1 MKRIVLMLFVATALI
16 AGCSSD
22 KENEGSDPNDIV
34 GTWDLVA
41 LEIDETTATDD
52 EEFAKELLEFLTALD
67 CYILTYTFNADG
79 SVVSEN
85 KGNYLEVNANPGG
98 SGLDI
103 PCPSEQDT
111 EEDEYVFDGE
121 VLTYIDESGETDVS
135 VDIMDN
141 TIRINA
147 IDLDVENFDDGG
159 TLVFARR

>member
-1 MKRIVLMLFVATALI
+1 MKRIVLLLIIAAALVVS
-16 AGCSSD
+16 CSSD

-52 EEFAKELLEFLTALD
+52 EEFAKELLDFLSALD

-79 SVVSEN
+79 SVISEN
-85 KGNYLEVNANPGG
+85 KGNYLVINANPGG

-103 PCPSEQDT
+103 PCPSEKDT
-111 EEDEYVFDGE
+111 EIDEYLFNGE
-121 VLTYIDESGETDVS
+121 VLTYIDETGETDVA
-135 VDIMDN
+135 VEIMGN
-141 TIRINA
+141 TIRISA
-147 IDLDVENFDDGG
+147 TDLDVENFDDGG

>member
-1 MKRIVLMLFVATALI
+1 MKRIVLLLVTVATLI
-16 AGCSSD
+16 SCSSD
-22 KENEGSDPNDIV
+22 KDNEGSDPNDIV
-34 GTWDLVA
+34 GTWDLVG

-52 EEFAKELLEFLTALD
+52 EEFAKELLDFLSALD

-79 SVVSEN
+79 SVISVS

-103 PCPSEQDT
+103 PCPTEQDT
-111 EEDEYVFDGE
+111 EEDEYLFDGE
-121 VLTYIDESGETDVS
+121 ILTYIDETGETDVS
-135 VDIMDN
+135 VDIIGN

-147 IDLDVENFDDGG
+147 TDLDVENFDDGG